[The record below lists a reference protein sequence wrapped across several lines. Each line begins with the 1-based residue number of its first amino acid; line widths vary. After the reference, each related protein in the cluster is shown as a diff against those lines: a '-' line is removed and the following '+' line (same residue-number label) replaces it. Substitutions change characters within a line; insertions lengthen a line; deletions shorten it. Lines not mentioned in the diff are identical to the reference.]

1 MKKCHYCS
9 KEIDYSEM
17 YCSKNCEE
25 KTCNYYKL
33 RQKIR
38 LPINIAYVIATIGIA
53 LGVLFAPSKFSIWGF
68 VGIAAGGLIG
78 GLITVLLPTP
88 TDYMLKKHKMM
99 KAMQHMRIY
108 GYVFLAVGTIALG
121 TVIVML
127 FT

>member
-1 MKKCHYCS
+1 MKRCEFCG

-99 KAMQHMRIY
+99 KAMQHMSTS

>member
-1 MKKCHYCS
+1 MKRCEFCG

-17 YCSKNCEE
+17 YCSKSCEE